1 MTATFFDILHVS
13 GTVTVG
19 IACFVFFSWL
29 FYNFFFRDPFDVK
42 PLDSKKELR
51 IYTMDERPWPKKSP
65 FGGLDETETVEQI
78 IRRLWAK
85 LPKLEEM
92 LVKRVN
98 NVRLA
103 HLWRGKLSHFMLI
116 YTTKDGVNI
125 FAGPPTP
132 GSTLPIDATDMN
144 FDSFDL
150 DEYLDSLMRYREG
163 GANQTKV
170 WPMQEVVGENSEH
183 VNTFEEVYSIHDGF
197 GVVLQLE
204 KELWILASDAGVYAD
219 RSSTWYLLPR
229 RAMWQIELNRF
240 PLSLKTPCIAF
251 GRIDR
256 HCDAV
261 AVNGD
266 MAFFE
271 NGDLVIPPTDE
282 RVAVDTFVEETL
294 KNIFG
299 DNNLRF
305 Y

>member
-1 MTATFFDILHVS
+1 MAATFFDILHVS

-85 LPKLEEM
+85 SPKLEEM

-103 HLWRGKLSHFMLI
+103 HLWSGKLSHFMLI

-132 GSTLPIDATDMN
+132 GSTL
-144 FDSFDL
+144 
-150 DEYLDSLMRYREG
+150 
-163 GANQTKV
+163 
-170 WPMQEVVGENSEH
+170 VGENSEH